1 MGIMMRALLALA
13 LCAGA
18 LAVNMNAEVSE
29 TDGMALMESLGLGGA
44 QQSVDKSVWQARKA
58 QEAEKAEDA
67 EIARLMAKLG
77 GLDKEKKAA
86 EAEATKKDIEA
97 KKATAAKLKAV
108 AAQKLAAAKAAID
121 AKAKK
126 VEAVALAAQ
135 KDAETAIS
143 DTKKLR
149 GKSAALMAKAKA
161 ASAEYQGAL
170 ASGMSKGVAELA
182 LKAKKA
188 MAEAQAVAAS
198 AGASSDA
205 AKAALAN
212 AARIKAKADKAIAM
226 EKENKKQL
234 VSEGIQWAA
243 GPIFGKMQRL
253 CNQDYPMFR
262 KEYRKIRMSPAF
274 KHYRWDI
281 KQACKKAH
289 NDDLEK
295 DSAAD
300 KADERKAKADAK
312 RNPHAPNPDNSKP
325 FPDSQTHWSLPASKK
340 VKKWCTTKFGAVPC
354 SMLKKAQKAGL
365 LGSANDKDNFLQDSE
380 GLDIVDPLDDFE

>member
-44 QQSVDKSVWQARKA
+44 QQSMDKSVWQARKA

-97 KKATAAKLKAV
+97 KKA
-108 AAQKLAAAKAAID
+108 AAAKAAID

-188 MAEAQAVAAS
+188 MAEAQAIAAQ

-212 AARIKAKADKAIAM
+212 AAKIKAKADKAIAM

-243 GPIFGKMQRL
+243 CPIFGKMQRL

-295 DSAAD
+295 YSAAD
-300 KADERKAKADAK
+300 KADEKKAKADAK
-312 RNPHAPNPDNSKP
+312 RNPHAPA
-325 FPDSQTHWSLPASKK
+325 PDSQTHWSLPASKK

-365 LGSANDKDNFLQDSE
+365 LGSAKDHQDFLQDLE
-380 GLDIVDPLDDFE
+380 EVEELH